1 MSWVYDCIASWTIRF
16 DHINLI
22 NHPFIL
28 LFARFARKRKN
39 LRRFPKRWLRF
50 SISYHSFIK
59 RITLKRNN
67 RYDPTEEK
75 IFFPRNASR
84 SYVPSI
90 PHILGQSRREN
101 FCVDLSSCVRCS
113 FELRLA
119 ENRVD
124 VLEKRG
130 KKERG
135 GTMLFFNLNP
145 VFSLLIKRVSK
156 KILKFIKF
164 LSNIPLKK
172 EGGGGKLDLCF
183 NTFGIPTF
191 LSKYLKREI
200 NLY

>member
-1 MSWVYDCIASWTIRF
+1 MIQ
-16 DHINLI
+16 
-22 NHPFIL
+22 PK
-28 LFARFARKRKN
+28 KRS
-39 LRRFPKRWLRF
+39 F
-50 SISYHSFIK
+50 SS
-59 RITLKRNN
+59 
-67 RYDPTEEK
+67 
-75 IFFPRNASR
+75 RNASR

-164 LSNIPLKK
+164 LSNIPLKE

-191 LSKYLKREI
+191 LSKYLKRKI

>member
-1 MSWVYDCIASWTIRF
+1 MIQ
-16 DHINLI
+16 
-22 NHPFIL
+22 
-28 LFARFARKRKN
+28 
-39 LRRFPKRWLRF
+39 PKRRSF
-50 SISYHSFIK
+50 SS
-59 RITLKRNN
+59 
-67 RYDPTEEK
+67 
-75 IFFPRNASR
+75 RNASR

-124 VLEKRG
+124 VL
-130 KKERG
+130 
-135 GTMLFFNLNP
+135 FFNLNP

-164 LSNIPLKK
+164 PSNIPLKK

-191 LSKYLKREI
+191 LSKNLKREI

>member
-1 MSWVYDCIASWTIRF
+1 MIQ
-16 DHINLI
+16 
-22 NHPFIL
+22 
-28 LFARFARKRKN
+28 
-39 LRRFPKRWLRF
+39 PKRRSF
-50 SISYHSFIK
+50 SS
-59 RITLKRNN
+59 
-67 RYDPTEEK
+67 
-75 IFFPRNASR
+75 RNASR

-130 KKERG
+130 EKERG

-164 LSNIPLKK
+164 LSNIPLKE
-172 EGGGGKLDLCF
+172 EGRGGKLDLCF
-183 NTFGIPTF
+183 NTFGIFYFTTF
-191 LSKYLKREI
+191 LSKNLKREI

>member
-1 MSWVYDCIASWTIRF
+1 MIQ
-16 DHINLI
+16 
-22 NHPFIL
+22 
-28 LFARFARKRKN
+28 
-39 LRRFPKRWLRF
+39 PKRRSF
-50 SISYHSFIK
+50 SS
-59 RITLKRNN
+59 
-67 RYDPTEEK
+67 
-75 IFFPRNASR
+75 RNASR

-130 KKERG
+130 EKERG

-145 VFSLLIKRVSK
+145 VFLLLIKRVSK

-164 LSNIPLKK
+164 LSNI
-172 EGGGGKLDLCF
+172 
-183 NTFGIPTF
+183 
-191 LSKYLKREI
+191 R
-200 NLY
+200 